1 VLIFFKTLAYF
12 YKVAIK
18 FFSKIKKIIGEIIM
32 AKHQFQTEV
41 GQLLHLMTHSLYS
54 NKEIFIRELVSNSSD
69 AIDKLNYLRLT
80 DENLKDAY
88 ADWKGEVNITF
99 DEADKSLTIIDNG
112 VGMNDEDLIASIGTI
127 AKSGTKS
134 FVEALTGDA
143 KKDSNLIGQFGV
155 GFYSV
160 FMVASR
166 VDVISKKAGE
176 EVAYKWSSDGTGEFD
191 LAPCT
196 KESSG
201 TVIYIKLKD
210 EEASEFADK
219 HRIKNIVGKYSNHI
233 AYPIF
238 LNYKEEVTETLSEED
253 KKAGKEAAKSIEDKR
268 EKINEATALWMQA
281 KAKLKADE
289 YNDFYKSIS
298 HDSTDPML
306 TIHTKVEGV
315 NEYTTLFYI
324 PKTAPM
330 DMYRADFQP
339 GVKLYVKRVFITDS
353 EKELL
358 PTYLRFVRGIIDS
371 EDLPLNVS
379 REILQ
384 ENRVLANIKQS
395 SVKKILSEIKK
406 LAKDEE
412 KYAEFIAQYIR
423 PLKEGVYQD
432 HMNKEAILDLLR
444 YKSSTIEKMT
454 SLEAYKERA
463 DSEQK
468 AIYYIVGEN
477 EKILRSSP
485 LLESYNK
492 NNIEVL
498 ILDDKEIDEIITPT
512 MGAYK
517 EWEFKDIT
525 ACEPPKVEQTEE
537 AKKEVEEKFESILA
551 KIKDKL
557 GDAVKEVKITNRL
570 SESPSCVVKDVA
582 DGQMAQMMQ
591 MMRAMGQEMPESAPI
606 LEINPEHE
614 IVKKLNGCPDDSTIE
629 DVSWILL
636 DQAKLSEGMEITD
649 TVAFAKRLSRIT
661 AKAL

>member
-1 VLIFFKTLAYF
+1 
-12 YKVAIK
+12 
-18 FFSKIKKIIGEIIM
+18 M

-80 DENLKDAY
+80 DEKLKESFAS
-88 ADWKGEVNITF
+88 WKGEINISF
-99 DEADKSLTIIDNG
+99 DEKDKSLTIVDNG
-112 VGMNDEDLIASIGTI
+112 IGMNEEDMINSIGTI

-160 FMVASR
+160 FMVAEK

-176 EVAYKWSSDGTGEFD
+176 DTAYKWSSTGTGEFD

-196 KESSG
+196 KESAG

-210 EEASEFADK
+210 DEVSEFASK
-219 HRIKNIVGKYSNHI
+219 YRIKNIVEKYSNHI

-238 LNYKEEVTETLSEED
+238 LNYDEEVTQTLSEED
-253 KKAGKEAAKSIEDKR
+253 KKAGKEAVKTIERKH
-268 EKINEATALWMQA
+268 EQINAATALWTQA
-281 KAKLKADE
+281 KAKLKDE
-289 YNDFYKSIS
+289 DYNSFYKSIS
-298 HDSTDPML
+298 QDSNDPL
-306 TIHTKVEGV
+306 VTIHTKTEGV

-324 PKTAPM
+324 PKIAPM
-330 DMYRADFQP
+330 DMYRADYQS
-339 GVKLYVKRVFITDS
+339 GIKLYVKRVFITDDDR
-353 EKELL
+353 ELL

-384 ENRVLANIKQS
+384 ENRILANIKQS

-406 LAKDEE
+406 LSKDEE
-412 KYAEFIAQYIR
+412 KYSQFISQYNR
-423 PLKEGVYQD
+423 ALKEGVYQD
-432 HMNKEAILDLLR
+432 YTNKESILELLR
-444 YKSSTIEKMT
+444 YKSTNDEKKLT
-454 SLEAYKERA
+454 SLEDYKQRA
-463 DSEQK
+463 NIEQK
-468 AIYYIVGEN
+468 AIYYIVGDN
-477 EKILRSSP
+477 EKVLRNSP
-485 LLESYNK
+485 LLESYKK

-512 MGAYK
+512 IGAFK
-517 EWEFKDIT
+517 EWQFTDITTAQAPKVEVNEEEKQKIEEEFKDI
-525 ACEPPKVEQTEE
+525 V
-537 AKKEVEEKFESILA
+537 S
-551 KIKDKL
+551 KIKEKL
-557 GDAVKEVKITNRL
+557 GNEVKDVKITSRL
-570 SESPSCVVKDVA
+570 DSFASCITKDA
-582 DGQMAQMMQ
+582 GDAQMAAMAHMF
-591 MMRAMGQEMPESAPI
+591 RAMGQEAPEVKPI
-606 LEINPEHE
+606 LEINPNHE
-614 IVKKLNGCPDDSTIE
+614 IVKKLQSSTNDELIE

-636 DQAKLSEGMEITD
+636 DLAKISEGVD
-649 TVAFAKRLSRIT
+649 VSDKVAFAKRLSKIT

>member
-1 VLIFFKTLAYF
+1 
-12 YKVAIK
+12 
-18 FFSKIKKIIGEIIM
+18 
-32 AKHQFQTEV
+32 
-41 GQLLHLMTHSLYS
+41 
-54 NKEIFIRELVSNSSD
+54 
-69 AIDKLNYLRLT
+69 
-80 DENLKDAY
+80 
-88 ADWKGEVNITF
+88 
-99 DEADKSLTIIDNG
+99 
-112 VGMNDEDLIASIGTI
+112 DLIASIGTI

-160 FMVASR
+160 FMVADN
-166 VDVISKKAGE
+166 VDVITKKAGTQT
-176 EVAYKWSSDGTGEFD
+176 AYKWSSNGTGEFD

-196 KESSG
+196 KESNG

-210 EEASEFADK
+210 EEASEFASK
-219 HRIKNIVGKYSNHI
+219 YRIKNIVEKYSNHI

-238 LNYKEEVTETLSEED
+238 LNYKEEVTETLSEDD
-253 KKAGKEAAKSIEDKR
+253 KKAGKEAKKTIEDKR
-268 EKINEATALWMQA
+268 EKINEATALWMQP
-281 KAKLKADE
+281 KAKLKEQE

-306 TIHTKVEGV
+306 TIHTKAEGV

-406 LAKDEE
+406 LSKDEE
-412 KYAEFIAQYIR
+412 KYAQFIAQYIR

-432 HMNKEAILDLLR
+432 HVNKDAILELLR
-444 YKSSTIEKMT
+444 YKSTKTEAGKMT
-454 SLEAYKERA
+454 SLEAYKDRA

-477 EKILRSSP
+477 EKVLKSSP
-485 LLESYNK
+485 LLESYKK
-492 NNIEVL
+492 NEIEVL

-525 ACEPPKVEQTEE
+525 ACEPPKVEQNEE
-537 AKKEVEEKFESILA
+537 EKKEVEEKFKSIVE

-557 GDAVKEVKITNRL
+557 GDAVKEVKVTTRL
-570 SESPSCVVKDVA
+570 SESPSCVTKDA
-582 DGQMAQMMQ
+582 GDAQMAQMMQ
-591 MMRAMGQEMPESAPI
+591 MMRAMGQEMPASAPI
-606 LEINPEHE
+606 LEINPDHE
-614 IVKKLNGCPDDSTIE
+614 IVKKLNGCADDSTIE

-636 DQAKLSEGMEITD
+636 DQAK
-649 TVAFAKRLSRIT
+649 
-661 AKAL
+661 

>member
-1 VLIFFKTLAYF
+1 
-12 YKVAIK
+12 
-18 FFSKIKKIIGEIIM
+18 M

-41 GQLLHLMTHSLYS
+41 GQLLQLMTHSLYS
-54 NKEIFIRELVSNSSD
+54 NKEIFIRELVSNASD
-69 AIDKLNYLRLT
+69 AIDKLNYLKLT
-80 DENLKDAY
+80 DETIKTSLPE
-88 ADWKGEVNITF
+88 DWAGKVTITF

-112 VGMNDEDLIASIGTI
+112 IGMNEADLIASIGTI

-134 FVEALTGDA
+134 FVEAMTGDA

-160 FMVASR
+160 FMVASH

-176 EVAYKWSSDGTGEFD
+176 EVAYKWSSDGTGDFD
-191 LAPCT
+191 LSPCT

-210 EEASEFADK
+210 EEAEEFASK
-219 HRIKNIVGKYSNHI
+219 ERIKTIVGKYSNHI

-238 LNYKEEVTETLSEED
+238 LSYKEEVTEELSEED
-253 KKAGKEAAKSIEDKR
+253 EKSGKEAKKTIEDR
-268 EKINEATALWMQA
+268 NEKINEAPALWMQP
-281 KAKLKADE
+281 KGKLKADE

-298 HDSTDPML
+298 HDSSDPMAV
-306 TIHTKVEGV
+306 IHTKAEGV

-324 PKTAPM
+324 PATAPM
-330 DMYRADFQP
+330 DMYRADYQP

-384 ENRVLANIKQS
+384 ENRVMANIKQA
-395 SVKKILSEIKK
+395 SVKKILNEIKK
-406 LAKDEE
+406 MSKDEE
-412 KYAEFIAQYIR
+412 KYSAFVEQYNR
-423 PLKEGVYQD
+423 ALKEGAYQD
-432 HMNKEAILDLLR
+432 YTNKDALLELIR
-444 YKSSTIEKMT
+444 FKSSKAEKMT
-454 SLEAYKERA
+454 SLAAYKEAA

-477 EKILRSSP
+477 ENVLKNSP
-485 LLESYNK
+485 LLEAYKK
-492 NNIEVL
+492 NDIEVL
-498 ILDDKEIDEIITPT
+498 ILDDKEIDEIITP
-512 MGAYK
+512 MYGAYQ

-525 ACEPPKVEQTEE
+525 SAEAPKVDQSEE
-537 AKKEVEEKFESILA
+537 DKKEVEAKFEDITK
-551 KIKDKL
+551 KIKEIL
-557 GDAVKEVKITNRL
+557 GESVSDVRVTNRL
-570 SESPSCVVKDVA
+570 SESPSCVVKDA
-582 DGQMAQMMQ
+582 GDAQMAQMAQMMK
-591 MMRAMGQEMPESAPI
+591 AMGQAMPDSAPI
-606 LEINPEHE
+606 LEINPDHE
-614 IVKKLNGCPDDSTIE
+614 IVTKLNGLDNDSLVS
-629 DVSWILL
+629 DVSWVLL

-649 TVAFAKRLSRIT
+649 AVAFAQRLNRIT

>member
-1 VLIFFKTLAYF
+1 
-12 YKVAIK
+12 
-18 FFSKIKKIIGEIIM
+18 M

-54 NKEIFIRELVSNSSD
+54 NKEIFIRELVSNASD

-80 DENLKDAY
+80 DENLKDKY
-88 ADWKGEVNITF
+88 VDWKGEINISF
-99 DEADKSLTIIDNG
+99 DEKDKSLSIIDNG
-112 VGMNDEDLIASIGTI
+112 IGMNEADLIASIGTI

-160 FMVASR
+160 FMVADK

-176 EVAYKWSSDGTGEFD
+176 EQAYKWSSTGTGEFD
-191 LAPCT
+191 LTPCT
-196 KESSG
+196 KESNG

-210 EEASEFADK
+210 EEAGEFASK
-219 HRIKNIVGKYSNHI
+219 YRIKNIVEKYSNHI

-238 LNYKEEVTETLSEED
+238 LNYDEEVSEPLSEED
-253 KKAGKEAAKSIEDKR
+253 EKAGKKAEKKIERKH
-268 EKINEATALWMQA
+268 EQINAATALWMQP
-281 KAKLKADE
+281 KAKLKEQD

-298 HDSTDPML
+298 HDSSDPML
-306 TIHTKVEGV
+306 TIHTKTEGV

-324 PKTAPM
+324 PKIAPM
-330 DMYRADFQP
+330 DMYRADFQS
-339 GVKLYVKRVFITDS
+339 GVKLYVKRVFITDD

-358 PTYLRFVRGIIDS
+358 PIYLRFVRGIIDS

-384 ENRVLANIKQS
+384 ENRILANIKQS

-406 LAKDEE
+406 LSKDEE
-412 KYAEFIAQYIR
+412 KYAEFVAQYIR

-432 HMNKEAILDLLR
+432 YTNKEAILELLR
-444 YKSSTIEKMT
+444 YKSTKTEIGKMT

-463 DSEQK
+463 NSEQK

-477 EKILRSSP
+477 EKVLRNSP
-485 LLESYNK
+485 LLESYKK
-492 NNIEVL
+492 NDIEVL
-498 ILDDKEIDEIITPT
+498 ILDDKEIDEIITPAI
-512 MGAYK
+512 GAFK

-525 ACEPPKVEQTEE
+525 AIEPPKVEQSEE
-537 AKKEVEEKFESILA
+537 EKKEVEEKFQDILS

-557 GDAVKEVKITNRL
+557 GDAVKDVKVTSRL
-570 SESPSCVVKDVA
+570 SESPSCVVKDAA
-582 DGQMAQMMQ
+582 DAQMAAMAHMF
-591 MMRAMGQEMPESAPI
+591 RAMGQAMPESAPI

-614 IVKKLNGCPDDSTIE
+614 IVKKLNGCADEATIE

-649 TVAFAKRLSRIT
+649 TVAFAQRLSRIT

>member
-1 VLIFFKTLAYF
+1 
-12 YKVAIK
+12 
-18 FFSKIKKIIGEIIM
+18 M

-54 NKEIFIRELVSNSSD
+54 NKEIFIRELVSNASD

-80 DENLKDAY
+80 DENLKDKY
-88 ADWKGEVNITF
+88 ADWKGEINISF
-99 DEADKSLTIIDNG
+99 DEKDKSLSIIDNG
-112 VGMNDEDLIASIGTI
+112 IGMNEADLIASIGTI

-160 FMVASR
+160 FMVADK

-176 EVAYKWSSDGTGEFD
+176 EQAYKWSSTGTGEFD
-191 LAPCT
+191 LTPCT
-196 KESSG
+196 KESNG

-210 EEASEFADK
+210 EEAGEFASK
-219 HRIKNIVGKYSNHI
+219 YRIKNIVEKYSNHI

-238 LNYKEEVTETLSEED
+238 LNYDEEVSETLSEED
-253 KKAGKEAAKSIEDKR
+253 EKAGKKAEKKIERKH
-268 EKINEATALWMQA
+268 EQINAATALWMQP
-281 KAKLKADE
+281 KAKLKEQD

-298 HDSTDPML
+298 HDSSDPML
-306 TIHTKVEGV
+306 TIHTKTEGV

-324 PKTAPM
+324 PKIAPM
-330 DMYRADFQP
+330 DMYRADFQS
-339 GVKLYVKRVFITDS
+339 GVKLYVKRVFITDD

-358 PTYLRFVRGIIDS
+358 PIYLRFVRGIIDS

-384 ENRVLANIKQS
+384 ENRILANIKQS

-406 LAKDEE
+406 LSKDEE
-412 KYAEFIAQYIR
+412 KYAEFVAQYIR

-432 HMNKEAILDLLR
+432 YTNKEAILELLR
-444 YKSSTIEKMT
+444 YKSTKTEIGKMT

-463 DSEQK
+463 NSEQK

-477 EKILRSSP
+477 EKVLRNSP
-485 LLESYNK
+485 LLESYKK
-492 NNIEVL
+492 NDIEVL
-498 ILDDKEIDEIITPT
+498 ILDDKEIDEIITPAI
-512 MGAYK
+512 GAFK

-525 ACEPPKVEQTEE
+525 AIEPPKVEQSEE
-537 AKKEVEEKFESILA
+537 EKKEVEEKFQDILS

-557 GDAVKEVKITNRL
+557 GDAVKDVKVTSRL
-570 SESPSCVVKDVA
+570 SESPSCVVKDAA
-582 DGQMAQMMQ
+582 DAQMAAMAHMF
-591 MMRAMGQEMPESAPI
+591 RAMGQVMPESAPI

-614 IVKKLNGCPDDSTIE
+614 IVKKLNGCADESTIE

-636 DQAKLSEGMEITD
+636 DQAKLSEGIEITD
-649 TVAFAKRLSRIT
+649 TVAFAQRLSRIT